1 MFIGT
6 TELAASNFFSK
17 LEEINP
23 CQRWN
28 ESKSVLVIQR
38 RIQDPAKHLRWSI
51 LLKQLTAKSRYM
63 FFQKIA
69 S

>member
-23 CQRWN
+23 CQKWN

-51 LLKQLTAKSRYM
+51 LLK
-63 FFQKIA
+63 
-69 S
+69 